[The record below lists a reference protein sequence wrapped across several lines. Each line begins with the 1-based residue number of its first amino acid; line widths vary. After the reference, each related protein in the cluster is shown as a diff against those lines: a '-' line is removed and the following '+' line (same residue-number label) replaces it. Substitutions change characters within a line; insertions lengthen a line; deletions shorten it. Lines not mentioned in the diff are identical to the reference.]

1 MPSTREIYTKPVI
14 KNNIIYSIKQLL
26 TSFSI
31 SVAMSMTLLG
41 ASLMSTISKM
51 ISDDLVTISA
61 STS

>member
-14 KNNIIYSIKQLL
+14 KNNIIYSIKQSL